1 MTSEA
6 YTTDNSTWV
15 CFIGVKKYFRG
26 KLCHSD
32 DRTSKYYNVEER
44 NAILGYDMYIF
55 FEMLWLTSIAKCWG
69 TGIMSRQICALSSK
83 LKY

>member
-15 CFIGVKKYFRG
+15 WFIGIKKYCCE

-32 DRTSKYYNVEER
+32 DRASKYYNDEER
-44 NAILGYDMYIF
+44 NAILGYIMYI
-55 FEMLWLTSIAKCWG
+55 LLKCCG
-69 TGIMSRQICALSSK
+69 LQVLPSVGGQGL
-83 LKY
+83 

>member
-15 CFIGVKKYFRG
+15 CFIGVKKYFRE

-32 DRTSKYYNVEER
+32 DRTSIYYNVEER
-44 NAILGYDMYIF
+44 NAILGYNMYIF
-55 FEMLWLTSIAKCWG
+55 LKCCG
-69 TGIMSRQICALSSK
+69 LQVLPSVGGQGL
-83 LKY
+83 